1 MAVVSIKQFW
11 LSNEFAGMLI
21 TLESLRISLMFIF
34 CLTWCTYT
42 CALTQHMKPFP
53 EFDGVFVS
61 SLICV
66 KKTKPT
72 SSVSKLGVETFHQIV
87 PQFSFY
93 LGQKV
98 VLHMLVQKCG
108 VLVFSTEN
116 HGISSRNPGSAAGRS
131 RNTSMVLQHSFC
143 HESYSITQVNP
154 DPSCREKLSIYWF
167 FYFSLSF
174 YTFTLQKNIL

>member
-98 VLHMLVQKCG
+98 VLHMLVQKGCVEFQCSALRTMAYPPEILALQQEG
-108 VLVFSTEN
+108 PETQAWFCSTA
-116 HGISSRNPGSAAGRS
+116 SVMKA
-131 RNTSMVLQHSFC
+131 T
-143 HESYSITQVNP
+143 
-154 DPSCREKLSIYWF
+154 PSLK
-167 FYFSLSF
+167 
-174 YTFTLQKNIL
+174 